1 MLEEGGVLLD
11 GAREFCAV
19 SIDSLLVMLDRIIC
33 WRAIGQEAS
42 QVVFIQVACSRQI
55 EIDILLVPAM
65 GDLLL

>member
-11 GAREFCAV
+11 GAREFSAV

-55 EIDILLVPAM
+55 EIDILLDPPM